1 MFIGD
6 RLVNDIPARACDVA
20 MVFQNYALY
29 PHKTVAQNIAFGL
42 EMRKVDR
49 KIIQERLLTVAQSL
63 SLENLLDRK
72 PQRLSGGQKQRVAL
86 GRALARQ
93 P

>member
-1 MFIGD
+1 LFIGD
-6 RLVNDIPARACDVA
+6 RLVNDIPARARDVA

>member
-6 RLVNDIPARACDVA
+6 RLVNDIPARARDVA